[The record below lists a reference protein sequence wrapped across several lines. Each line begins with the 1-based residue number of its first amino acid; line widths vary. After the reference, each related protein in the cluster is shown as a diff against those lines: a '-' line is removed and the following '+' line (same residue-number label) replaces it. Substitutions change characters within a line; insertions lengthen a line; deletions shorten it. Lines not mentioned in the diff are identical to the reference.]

1 MQLVEETVIL
11 LFFFSPTS
19 PLGMSFCALL
29 FSLLANCVRGTSITI
44 PVHRCEFNDPCVDV
58 QAENGTFRPILTLS
72 NFFVHN
78 TLGGTSMNLSI
89 SSNNSL
95 EFSYET
101 RFHLGGV
108 QSLGLGPASPI
119 VSQYGS
125 IGLIHQPAGNDSLVL
140 NVSFPEYTATC
151 LPESILTLSLAAPD
165 WMLDGTVETI
175 TSDGRLD
182 RPDIEPYYADI
193 THRRHKFPRDIIM
206 SVWNHLMESGAR
218 FSEHLDDHN
227 DSLVMTN
234 CTSAAVSSA
243 PFIRFSF
250 GDYPNQPQIF
260 LYPQDYIHH
269 NLTDNT
275 CILLFG
281 LTETSSMWIFA
292 PFTIPQANF
301 FVNQTNLMICDSA

>member
-1 MQLVEETVIL
+1 MKDHDFTL
-11 LFFFSPTS
+11 LFLSPTRA
-19 PLGMSFCALL
+19 LVMSFCALL
-29 FSLLANCVRGTSITI
+29 FYSLVANFVLGTTITI
-44 PVHRCEFNDPCVDV
+44 PLHRCEFNDPCIDV
-58 QAENGTFRPILTLS
+58 QTENVTFRAILTLS
-72 NFFVHN
+72 NFFVHS
-78 TLGGTSMNLSI
+78 TLGGTSMDLSI
-89 SSNNSL
+89 SNNSL
-95 EFSYET
+95 AFSYET

-108 QSLGLGPASPI
+108 QSVGLGPASPI

-125 IGLIHQPAGNDSLVL
+125 IALIHQPGNDSLVL
-140 NVSFPEYTATC
+140 NISFPEYTATC

-165 WMLDGTVETI
+165 WMIDGTI
-175 TSDGRLD
+175 DIIASDGRLD
-182 RPDIEPYYADI
+182 RPDIEPFYADI
-193 THRRHKFPRDIIM
+193 THRRHQFPRDIIM

-218 FSEHLDDHN
+218 FSERLDDHN

-234 CTSAAVSSA
+234 CTSAAISTA

-250 GDYPNQPQIF
+250 GDYPNQQQIF

-269 NLTDNT
+269 NATDNT

-281 LTETSSMWIFA
+281 LTETASMWILA